1 MILEGIVT
9 TKNLDG
15 SINIAPMGPIVDD
28 DLGRLILR
36 PFPSS
41 TTCGNLLRERRG
53 VFQITDDAALIARA
67 AIGRLT
73 PTPSLES
80 SAPNYPPRLADAC
93 RWFAFDVQEVD
104 ESRRRVQ
111 FNCPVTARG
120 VVRDFLGFNRAKHAV
135 VEAAILATRV
145 TLIPAAELAREF
157 QRLSIIVDKTAGP
170 GERRVFRELETYVQQ
185 ESDARSRD
193 CIVRAPSRLHFGL
206 LSWGGQGRQ
215 FGGAGVMVD
224 APSLVV
230 RGMPS
235 QQFQATGP
243 EAERVAE
250 FAAVWQRTSGERE
263 PPPIHIAVES
273 LGAPHSGL
281 GTGTQLALAVA
292 TILER
297 MRQREIKSVECL
309 AELMGRGRRSAVGTY
324 GFGHGG
330 LIVERG
336 KLAAERI
343 SPLDQRLPLP
353 APWRFVLVRP
363 QLDSGLHG
371 AAEHQAFEKLPA
383 VPPAT
388 AEQLNRLL
396 DEQLLPAVRAHD
408 FTRFSQSLYEYGYAS
423 GCCFAPAQG
432 GAYRGPRLTQLV
444 ELIRSLGVVGV
455 GQSSWGP
462 TLFAAVPDDV
472 AAHRLVQDLR
482 LLDDDLL
489 LTIAAPQNAGA
500 LVNGR
505 PLLSTPS
512 G

>member
-1 MILEGIVT
+1 
-9 TKNLDG
+9 
-15 SINIAPMGPIVDD
+15 
-28 DLGRLILR
+28 
-36 PFPSS
+36 
-41 TTCGNLLRERRG
+41 
-53 VFQITDDAALIARA
+53 
-67 AIGRLT
+67 
-73 PTPSLES
+73 
-80 SAPNYPPRLADAC
+80 
-93 RWFAFDVQEVD
+93 
-104 ESRRRVQ
+104 
-111 FNCPVTARG
+111 
-120 VVRDFLGFNRAKHAV
+120 
-135 VEAAILATRV
+135 
-145 TLIPAAELAREF
+145 
-157 QRLSIIVDKTAGP
+157 
-170 GERRVFRELETYVQQ
+170 
-185 ESDARSRD
+185 
-193 CIVRAPSRLHFGL
+193 
-206 LSWGGQGRQ
+206 
-215 FGGAGVMVD
+215 
-224 APSLVV
+224 
-230 RGMPS
+230 
-235 QQFQATGP
+235 
-243 EAERVAE
+243 
-250 FAAVWQRTSGERE
+250 
-263 PPPIHIAVES
+263 ES

-408 FTRFSQSLYEYGYAS
+408 FTRFSQSLYEFGYAS

-505 PLLSTPS
+505 PLLSTS
-512 G
+512 GG